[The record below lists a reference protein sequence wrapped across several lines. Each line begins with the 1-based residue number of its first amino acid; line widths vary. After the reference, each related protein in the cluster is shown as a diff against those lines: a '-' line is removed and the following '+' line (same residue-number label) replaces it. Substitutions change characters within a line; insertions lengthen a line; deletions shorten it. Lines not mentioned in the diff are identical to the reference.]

1 MELYRQMCAGNS
13 ASATSSTNDYDSGTA
28 RRRVHVSPRSWEPR
42 TTGDVA
48 GVPHDAD
55 PACRRRRGFRVRRGS
70 WRIPRGWIA
79 PLAAAL
85 AGATP
90 LLAQN
95 QEPVVEVVFEND
107 ALIGVVPGVP
117 NSDREYT
124 HGLAVAVDV
133 RGAPLWGRAFP
144 KLRPCTTPVP
154 GRFTCA
160 RTRFEGG
167 QKIFTPDY
175 KRRFESPQR
184 PYAAWLYGAVTGRAV
199 SASLDRS

>member
-13 ASATSSTNDYDSGTA
+13 ASATSSTNDYDSCTA

-79 PLAAAL
+79 PPAAAL

-90 LLAQN
+90 LLAQT
-95 QEPVVEVVFEND
+95 QVPAVEVVYVI
-107 ALIGVVPGVP
+107 AARLGVVPAVR
-117 NSDREYT
+117 NSDPQYT
-124 HGLAVAVDV
+124 LGLAVAVDV
-133 RGAPLWGRAFP
+133 RGAPL
-144 KLRPCTTPVP
+144 
-154 GRFTCA
+154 
-160 RTRFEGG
+160 
-167 QKIFTPDY
+167 
-175 KRRFESPQR
+175 
-184 PYAAWLYGAVTGRAV
+184 
-199 SASLDRS
+199 